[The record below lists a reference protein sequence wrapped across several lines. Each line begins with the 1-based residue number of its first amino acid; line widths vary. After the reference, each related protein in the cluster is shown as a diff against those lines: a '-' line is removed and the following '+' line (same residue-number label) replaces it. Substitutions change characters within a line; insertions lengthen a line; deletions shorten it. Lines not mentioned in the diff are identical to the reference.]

1 MNGCGTEPAARLTTS
16 RWVTSAGHE
25 NTRRAAV
32 IDDLPVVGAVSDRT
46 HVGMIC
52 VPRQVDTAPG
62 RSVVPMRVIR

>member
-1 MNGCGTEPAARLTTS
+1 MMPLRAQPDAD
-16 RWVTSAGHE
+16 
-25 NTRRAAV
+25 RRAWPTLAWQTREV
-32 IDDLPVVGAVSDRT
+32 DDLPVVGAVPDRT